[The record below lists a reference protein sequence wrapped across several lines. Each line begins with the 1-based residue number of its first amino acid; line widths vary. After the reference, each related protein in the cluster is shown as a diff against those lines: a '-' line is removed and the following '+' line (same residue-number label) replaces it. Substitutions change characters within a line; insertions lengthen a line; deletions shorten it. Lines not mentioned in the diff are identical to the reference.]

1 MDIIVKHLKKGGRRI
16 TRWELIKFVFYSVSI
31 KVCFIPA
38 RNCNNFCTAVLDNN
52 ILKYILFGI
61 IVRGCDLVAS
71 FVLIIYAQ
79 V

>member
-1 MDIIVKHLKKGGRRI
+1 MDIITKYWKKGGRRI
-16 TRWELIKFVFYSVSI
+16 TRWELLKFVFYSVSI
-31 KVCFIPA
+31 KVYYIPT
-38 RNCNNFCTAVLDNN
+38 RNCNHFCTAVLDNN
-52 ILKYILFGI
+52 ILKYILSGI